1 VRSARDGKLAL
12 AQELRT
18 SGASAAAALR
28 ADGVAKAAGDERPG
42 PAQLAAGG
50 PRAAGN
56 EGEYELLLEM
66 IREGSLLHYGSSG
79 VLDDQ
84 DPDLALLL
92 GDQLYAM
99 GLSRLADL
107 GDLEAVAELA
117 DLISLLAQARA
128 DPAADSADELVAAIW
143 DAGAAAIGWGT
154 SSEHEEAKEL
164 ARRRERGAP
173 RALGQAASRGG
184 S

>member
-1 VRSARDGKLAL
+1 MRARDGKLRPWPPSCAGT
-12 AQELRT
+12 APPRR
-18 SGASAAAALR
+18 ALR
-28 ADGVAKAAGDERPG
+28 PDGVAGCRRRSASPG

-66 IREGSLLHYGSSG
+66 IREGSLLHYGRSG

-99 GLSRLADL
+99 GLSRLAEL

-128 DPAADSADELVAAIW
+128 DARPARPM
-143 DAGAAAIGWGT
+143 
-154 SSEHEEAKEL
+154 SS
-164 ARRRERGAP
+164 
-173 RALGQAASRGG
+173 
-184 S
+184 